1 MVSSHSSRPPSRTS
15 SLSSSVLSRAS
26 TEFTVPT
33 SHAPS
38 ECGSSF
44 DYGTACNDM
53 GSDLSQPKRRSQL
66 VLAAVAARPPD
77 ASVSRVHHSS
87 EPLRTSSVTP
97 GPSVQDQVLTAV
109 TPSLH
114 LAGVHRT
121 RSFRQL
127 PSSLPPAHTI
137 TMSYAYSDTGSGANL
152 GDRDPSRVGSPAIDE
167 LSPDEDERFAE
178 SIIRDKR
185 KCLCLSAST
194 CSLSALNPRHS

>member
-1 MVSSHSSRPPSRTS
+1 MVSSHSSRPPSCTS
-15 SLSSSVLSRAS
+15 SLSSSVLSCAS

-44 DYGTACNDM
+44 NYGTACNDM
-53 GSDLSQPKRRSQL
+53 GSDLSQPKRWLQL

-77 ASVSRVHHSS
+77 ASVSHVHHSS

-97 GPSVQDQVLTAV
+97 RPSVQDQVLTAT

-121 RSFRQL
+121 QSFHQL
-127 PSSLPPAHTI
+127 PSFLPPAHTI
-137 TMSYAYSDTGSGANL
+137 MMSYISK
-152 GDRDPSRVGSPAIDE
+152 PA
-167 LSPDEDERFAE
+167 
-178 SIIRDKR
+178 
-185 KCLCLSAST
+185 LCH
-194 CSLSALNPRHS
+194 N